1 MSRMSEPLRTPSF
14 TDVAQAAFDFR
25 LQNVHVALPARVER
39 FDSDKQVADV
49 QPLLLVPLIDEDGT
63 ETTER
68 LPVIPNV
75 PVIFP
80 RGSGF
85 HLVFPLA
92 VGDNVMVVF
101 CERSL
106 DLWKSR
112 GGEVNPVEQTM
123 HSLKGAVCYPGL
135 YPNTSPVPSFP
146 SNKLVVGKDGVAHK
160 PAARKDDGVGSGTI
174 SLVGVAGVG
183 PLAGALAGVTLI
195 YTPGFG
201 GGPQTS
207 IVTPASPTGANV
219 TISEKIT
226 GGSGNVEIAD

>member
-1 MSRMSEPLRTPSF
+1 MTEKLRTPSF
-14 TDVAQAAFDFR
+14 ADVAQAAFDFR

-39 FDSDKQVADV
+39 FDSAKQVADV

-63 ETTER
+63 ETAER
-68 LPVIPNV
+68 LPAITNV
-75 PVIFP
+75 PVVFP

-112 GGEVNPVEQTM
+112 GGEVNPIEQTL

-135 YPNTSPVPSFP
+135 YPNTDPVPSFP
-146 SNKLVVGKDGVAHK
+146 SNKLVVGKDGVAHR
-160 PAARKDDGVGSGTI
+160 PAARKDDAVKVTIPAGTVIVSVSGGGGSPAVGVLNPSDIDITGTI
-174 SLVGVAGVG
+174 TA
-183 PLAGALAGVTLI
+183 
-195 YTPGFG
+195 
-201 GGPQTS
+201 
-207 IVTPASPTGANV
+207 
-219 TISEKIT
+219 
-226 GGSGNVEIAD
+226 GSGNVEIAD